1 MIQTPNN
8 LNLNLDDIFYHSA
21 YADDIYQILC
31 HPETT
36 FNNTAST
43 IYIDYKVNTDALEY
57 NCSIFRGQGS
67 PCFFSIYSERHLSME
82 FVFRKDYIIN
92 GVLQENLEIL
102 KNKPILD
109 NIFRIVK
116 QFNLSLPEM
125 YLNYDI
131 L

>member
-1 MIQTPNN
+1 MISSNT

-31 HPETT
+31 HPETS
-36 FNNTAST
+36 FNNKAST
-43 IYIDYKVNTDALEY
+43 IYIDYKVNTDILEY
-57 NCSIFRGQGS
+57 NHSILRGHIS

-82 FVFRKDYIIN
+82 FVFRKDYIID

-102 KNKPILD
+102 KNQPILD
-109 NIFRIVK
+109 DIFRIAK
-116 QFNLSLPEM
+116 QFKLFLPEM